1 MLMTPRLRKIMLTAH
16 ITFSV
21 GWIGAVAAFFSLA
34 VSGLIGRAPATIR
47 AAYIAMDMIT
57 WFVIVPFAA
66 AVLLTGVISS
76 IGTAWGL
83 FRHYWVLLKLLIT
96 VLATGVLVIHLQ
108 PIEVLAE
115 NAAQG
120 AAFNEALQDPQILMV
135 VASGVALITLLVLT
149 VLSVYKPRGL
159 TPYGARRQYEQRA
172 LS

>member
-1 MLMTPRLRKIMLTAH
+1 MLMTPRTRKLALTAH
-16 ITFSV
+16 ITVSV

-34 VSGLIGRAPATIR
+34 VSGIASREPLTIR
-47 AAYIAMDMIT
+47 AAYIALDMIT

-66 AVLLTGVISS
+66 GVLLTGVVSS

-120 AAFNEALQDPQILMV
+120 NAFTPALHDPQMLV
-135 VASGVALITLLVLT
+135 VIASGLALITQLVLT

-159 TPYGARRQYEQRA
+159 TPYGARRQFENRA